1 MKFITVALDGP
12 SGAGKSTIA
21 KQVADQL
28 KFTYIDTGAM
38 YRAIAY
44 GCLQDNID
52 TSDNDKVSQWLGE
65 KKLSFNQENHICLND
80 NCVEPYIRTEKV
92 SENSSIVA
100 SLPSVRTFAVNEQRK
115 MAKDGNVI
123 LDGRDIGSVVFPNAN
138 VKIYLTASSEVRAQR
153 RYLQNKEK
161 GIECDYDM
169 VYQDVLNRDYRD
181 THRDISPLIK
191 VDDAIEIDSSDMTMD
206 EVIAQIINLIQ
217 DKM

>member
-1 MKFITVALDGP
+1 MNYYTVALDGP

-21 KQVADQL
+21 KEVAKQL
-28 KFTYIDTGAM
+28 NLTYIDTGAM

-52 TSDNDKVSQWLGE
+52 TSDNDKVSQWLGD

-161 GIECDYDM
+161 GIERDYDM